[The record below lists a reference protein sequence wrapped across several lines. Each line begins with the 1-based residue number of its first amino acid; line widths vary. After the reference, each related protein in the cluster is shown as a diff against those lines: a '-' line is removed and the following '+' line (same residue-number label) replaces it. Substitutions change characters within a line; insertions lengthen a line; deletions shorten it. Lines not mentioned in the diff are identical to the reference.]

1 MLVHYKQ
8 HLYIFLAVL
17 PPIEEVDLV
26 VALCAVSSQSNQTFE
41 LMKDTIKSIVDKYGT
56 TKIHYNV
63 VIYGTLAIPTLD
75 FSDKTLTKE
84 DVKNY
89 IDLLPKPRGKLYYD
103 DDDGDDDGDNDDKM
117 IMMTMMMIMTIM
129 MMMVMMMMMLT
140 FRGIQR
146 GMFRKT
152 LGMTLY
158 CFSRSFLVA
167 LKETM

>member
-1 MLVHYKQ
+1 M
-8 HLYIFLAVL
+8 
-17 PPIEEVDLV
+17 

-56 TKIHYNV
+56 SKIHYNV

-103 DDDGDDDGDNDDKM
+103 GDDDDNDDEDDNDDNDDDNGDNDDVDDDDNDGGDDDDDDEDEDDDDDDDDDDDGNDDDDANFQGHP
-117 IMMTMMMIMTIM
+117 TRN
-129 MMMVMMMMMLT
+129 V
-140 FRGIQR
+140 
-146 GMFRKT
+146 
-152 LGMTLY
+152 
-158 CFSRSFLVA
+158 
-167 LKETM
+167 